1 MLDRLATEWE
11 AREIRFARDGEALFA
26 AYFGDRLVGIGG
38 ITWDPVIPGALR
50 MRRFY
55 VAKAFRRRGIA
66 RQLALS
72 LLGRKEITGR
82 SIIVNAGVGSAPF
95 WELLGFTLDRQRRPH
110 PHDAA

>member
-1 MLDRLATEWE
+1 
-11 AREIRFARDGEALFA
+11 
-26 AYFGDRLVGIGG
+26 
-38 ITWDPVIPGALR
+38 

-72 LLGRKEITGR
+72 LLGRKEVASR

-95 WELLGFTLDRQRRPH
+95 WESLGFTLDRQDGH
-110 PHDAA
+110 THIMQA